1 MKSLPASDN
10 FLGIEEKELYEY
22 EKSEVVI
29 QQVPYEH
36 TSSYL
41 TGSAKGPKAIVDA
54 SRFVEFYDEE
64 LDDETYKKCGI
75 ATLPELDFK
84 NKVDADAIAFIEN
97 ETDRLI
103 RDNKF
108 VVSIGAEHTVT
119 LGFVKAH
126 AKKYQNLC
134 VLQID
139 AHSDLR
145 SSYHGNVYSHASVMA
160 RVHDLGIPIT
170 QIGIRAQCKEESDLI
185 KASNT
190 IHTFYAHEI
199 RNPKPPVASLA
210 VSGSPILNRPRR
222 VSLKADPKPP
232 MASLAV
238 SGSQIPNPTWMD
250 DVIATLSENV
260 YLTIDADGFDPA
272 VIPGV
277 GTAEPNGLFWVET
290 LTFLRKV
297 FEAKNV
303 VGFDVVECAPIE
315 GQILSEYTL
324 AKLIYRLIGYKKNR
338 K

>member
-1 MKSLPASDN
+1 MKILPADKA
-10 FLGIEEKELYEY
+10 FLSIPEPELSSY
-22 EKSEVVI
+22 EKSKFVI

-41 TGSAKGPKAIVDA
+41 QGSAKGPRAIVDA
-54 SRFVEFYDEE
+54 SHFVEFYDEE

-75 ATLPELDFK
+75 ASLEEIDFK
-84 NKVDADAIAFIEN
+84 NKVDADAVDLIEE
-97 ETDRLI
+97 ETTKLI
-103 RDNKF
+103 KDGKY
-108 VVSIGAEHTVT
+108 VVSFGAEHTVT

-126 AKKYQNLC
+126 AKKYKNIS

-145 SSYHGNVYSHASVMA
+145 SSYHDNIYSHASVMA
-160 RVHDLGIPIT
+160 RIHDLKIPLV

-185 KASNT
+185 KASDN

-199 RNPKPPVASLA
+199 RNPKSK
-210 VSGSPILNRPRR
+210 IHN
-222 VSLKADPKPP
+222 
-232 MASLAV
+232 
-238 SGSQIPNPTWMD
+238 WMD
-250 DVIATLSENV
+250 EAISKLSDSV

-272 VIPGV
+272 VIPAV

-297 FEAKNV
+297 FEKKNV
-303 VGFDVVECAPIE
+303 VGFDIVECAPID

-324 AKLIYRLIGYKKNR
+324 AKLAYRLIGYQVQSKK
-338 K
+338 